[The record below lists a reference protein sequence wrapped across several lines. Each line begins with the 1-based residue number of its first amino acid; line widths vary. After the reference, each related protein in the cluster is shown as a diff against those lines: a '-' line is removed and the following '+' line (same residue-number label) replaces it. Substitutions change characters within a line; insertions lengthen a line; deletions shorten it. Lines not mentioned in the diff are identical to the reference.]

1 MGWPVS
7 RHTRQELVKRQRRSA
22 LRSPGSRQRSV
33 ACIRP
38 PGALLLSLGL
48 TTVTTAAP
56 SGEFLSIVVGYDG
69 SPPASRALDAA
80 VRLLRGRVGRIEVV
94 WVAHLSSTVMMSAGA
109 VAEMEESFDELAPEI
124 RDQAAGQL
132 DGSGLDWGFE
142 RLQGLIAEELIAMA
156 TGLRDARPGQTVV
169 IVVGSS
175 SHATHRVVG
184 SVTVS
189 LARHSPV
196 PVVIVP

>member
-1 MGWPVS
+1 
-7 RHTRQELVKRQRRSA
+7 
-22 LRSPGSRQRSV
+22 
-33 ACIRP
+33 
-38 PGALLLSLGL
+38 
-48 TTVTTAAP
+48 
-56 SGEFLSIVVGYDG
+56 
-69 SPPASRALDAA
+69 
-80 VRLLRGRVGRIEVV
+80 
-94 WVAHLSSTVMMSAGA
+94 MMSAGA
-109 VAEMEESFDELAPEI
+109 IAEMEESFSELEPEM

-132 DGSGLDWGFE
+132 DGTGLDWGFE

>member
-1 MGWPVS
+1 
-7 RHTRQELVKRQRRSA
+7 
-22 LRSPGSRQRSV
+22 
-33 ACIRP
+33 
-38 PGALLLSLGL
+38 
-48 TTVTTAAP
+48 
-56 SGEFLSIVVGYDG
+56 
-69 SPPASRALDAA
+69 
-80 VRLLRGRVGRIEVV
+80 
-94 WVAHLSSTVMMSAGA
+94 
-109 VAEMEESFDELAPEI
+109 MEESFSELEPEL
-124 RDQAAGQL
+124 RDQAAAQL

>member
-1 MGWPVS
+1 M
-7 RHTRQELVKRQRRSA
+7 
-22 LRSPGSRQRSV
+22 
-33 ACIRP
+33 
-38 PGALLLSLGL
+38 
-48 TTVTTAAP
+48 TTAAP
-56 SGEFLSIVVGYDG
+56 SGEFLYIVVGYDG

-80 VRLLRGRVGRIEVV
+80 VRLLRGRAGRIEVV

-109 VAEMEESFDELAPEI
+109 IAEMEESFSELAPEM
-124 RDQAAGQL
+124 RDQAAAQL

-142 RLQGLIAEELIAMA
+142 RLQGLIPQELIAMA